1 MKSAFVLFILYLY
14 NVYVHGKLFYEF
26 KKQNIMEELIEKVEE
41 LLQKNAE
48 NVSANHWINAIHE
61 DKFSELAPEIVKLFS
76 MYGVVQQRE
85 LLKAFYIYCS
95 GFYMNTEHYVNDRI
109 EGFKKSLL

>member
-1 MKSAFVLFILYLY
+1 
-14 NVYVHGKLFYEF
+14 
-26 KKQNIMEELIEKVEE
+26 MEELIEKVEE

-95 GFYMNTEHYVNDRI
+95 GFYMNAEHFADTRI
-109 EGFKKSLL
+109 DNFTKSLL